1 MTKTVKFKG
10 KVRWA
15 KVWPAQL
22 DTKFKTEA
30 RGGNWSVVMNL
41 PEDQVKLYNALGLK
55 NPAKTEE
62 DVMIAK
68 IKAKKRAQEK
78 GVEYKEPDI
87 RVNDVGFTRY
97 ERHPKLGDL
106 GSPKV
111 FGVEEGTSIGN
122 DSVCEAVV
130 EIYPYT
136 FEGQKGNAARLVS
149 LEVVD
154 LVEYVKDDGAPI

>member
-1 MTKTVKFKG
+1 VTKTVKFKG

-30 RGGNWSVVMNL
+30 RGGSWSVVLNL
-41 PEDQVKLYNALGLK
+41 PEDQVKTYNALGLK

-68 IKAKKRAQEK
+68 IKAKKKAAEK
-78 GVEYKEPDI
+78 GVEYRDPDMQ
-87 RVNDVGFTRY
+87 VNDVSFHRY
-97 ERHPKLGDL
+97 ERHPKTGELGA
-106 GSPKV
+106 PKII
-111 FGVEEGTSIGN
+111 GVEEGTSIGN
-122 DSVCEAVV
+122 DSLCEVTA

-136 FEGQKGNAARLVS
+136 FEGQNGNASRLVS
-149 LEVVD
+149 LKVID
-154 LVEYVKDDGAPI
+154 LVPYEKDDGAPI